1 MLTVFSVFVKRDT
14 ELRYSI
20 VLSANETFSLVC
32 EVKWMQ
38 RVIHQQTLKNPWCWQ
53 YNLVLDCII
62 TTPDFLRF
70 YRLMQDCDIFS
81 VPAMKITRSL
91 LYISCH
97 SLTTS
102 LTITC
107 QTWLMH
113 YALACSICQYQRLV
127 RSGIHD
133 DVIKWK
139 HFPRHWRFV
148 RGIHVVCFIEK
159 SNIHDDIIKWKHF
172 PRYWPFV
179 RGIHRSRWIPRTKA
193 SDAELSNSNSNS
205 K

>member
-1 MLTVFSVFVKRDT
+1 
-14 ELRYSI
+14 
-20 VLSANETFSLVC
+20 
-32 EVKWMQ
+32 MQ

-81 VPAMKITRSL
+81 VSAMKITRSL

-139 HFPRHWRFV
+139 QFPRHWRFV

-159 SNIHDDIIKWKHF
+159 SNMQVIKKIFICLIYKLRIILGTSPTVQLFFYTSIYRCMRHHSSTYK
-172 PRYWPFV
+172 
-179 RGIHRSRWIPRTKA
+179 II
-193 SDAELSNSNSNS
+193 SNEFYSFF
-205 K
+205 